1 MSETSKNMYLFV
13 SVSWLISFGVCIYIQ
28 YFLDVQI
35 FTRVNQKKSK
45 SSRKEYVMWMCF
57 KFWPIKNIFRKLKP
71 MRVWLWL
78 VYQIYRELFSLAT
91 FLRVHSNSK
100 EISYLS
106 WQNTYPKS
114 KTTSHIQLKCF
125 LWTKLLENLLSYLL
139 LRL

>member
-1 MSETSKNMYLFV
+1 MGSFITIWLVFHDWFPIKLVVTYNISLVWWETPKED
-13 SVSWLISFGVCIYIQ
+13 Q
-28 YFLDVQI
+28 
-35 FTRVNQKKSK
+35 
-45 SSRKEYVMWMCF
+45 SSRKEYAMWMCF

-91 FLRVHSNSK
+91 FLRVHSNSE

>member
-1 MSETSKNMYLFV
+1 MTIWLVFHDWFPIKLVVTYNISLVWWETPKED
-13 SVSWLISFGVCIYIQ
+13 Q
-28 YFLDVQI
+28 
-35 FTRVNQKKSK
+35 